1 MVSLKLQ
8 TSLKVSLFIG
18 AILKCELSA
27 GRKSIE
33 TCLEKNDILKML
45 ETFSRRD
52 KSRINIRTHCAIIN
66 VLKFRKLVDFESSY
80 IVISFSYI
88 YAIIDGKR

>member
-1 MVSLKLQ
+1 MVRAAQLLRNFGELPEKHLAVVSLKLQ

-33 TCLEKNDILKML
+33 ICPEKNDP
-45 ETFSRRD
+45 F
-52 KSRINIRTHCAIIN
+52 
-66 VLKFRKLVDFESSY
+66 
-80 IVISFSYI
+80 
-88 YAIIDGKR
+88 